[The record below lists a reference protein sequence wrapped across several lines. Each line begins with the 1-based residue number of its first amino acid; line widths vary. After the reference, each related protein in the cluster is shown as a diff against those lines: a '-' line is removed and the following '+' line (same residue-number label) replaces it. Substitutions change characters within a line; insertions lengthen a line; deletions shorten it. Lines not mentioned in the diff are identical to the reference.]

1 MAVEAIKSTVIT
13 NADANPAVLNV
24 AQIADGRAR
33 YKHGSATV
41 AAAADIGSTYR
52 LIRVKSNDLVSSL
65 LLDCTAIAT
74 SPAADIGIYKTAANG
89 GAVVDADLFASAQ
102 SLAAALAA
110 TNVTRESGV
119 ITVANMGKPIWEL
132 LALAADPQI
141 EYDIVATLTAA
152 TTAAGTIAL
161 SATVVGRT

>member
-13 NADANPAVLNV
+13 NADATPAVLNV
-24 AQIADGRAR
+24 AQIADGRVR
-33 YKHGSATV
+33 YKVGV
-41 AAAADIGSTYR
+41 AAVDAAASIGSTYR
-52 LIRVKSNDLVSSL
+52 LARIKSNDLVSSL
-65 LLDCTAIAT
+65 LLDCTAITAA
-74 SPAADIGIYKTAANG
+74 AADIGLYKTAANG
-89 GAVVDADLFASAQ
+89 GAVADADLFASAQ

-119 ITVANMGKPIWEL
+119 ITVANMQKPVWEL
-132 LALAADPQI
+132 LGLAADPQI

-152 TTAAGTIAL
+152 ATAAGTLAL